1 MKDKKSQD
9 NASSQE
15 DEQSVLAPLLSPG
28 DGGPESSP
36 PERRDPYQAFR
47 SRSFLLFFFGALVS
61 SVGNQMQNVAVGW
74 EIYSRV
80 SGQQG
85 AGELAIKQGALAL
98 GIVGLVQALPVIFLA
113 LPAGHLA
120 DRYDRRHVIAYSQ
133 LLLAACWV
141 GLAYVSFTKGP
152 LVWFYFFLLL
162 DGIAN
167 ALTGPARS
175 ALTPQLVREEVIP
188 NAMMWNSARTQVAST
203 VGPALGGAAIA
214 FFGTPS
220 PVYLIAVGTA
230 LLFAFSTN
238 FLRPRLFQRTQDRLS
253 LDSLLMGARFVWNTP
268 LILATVTLD
277 MFAVLLGGAVAL
289 LPVYAKDILFA
300 GPVGYGW
307 LLAAQAIGA
316 LMASLAIAHLPPMRR
331 AGKALLWAVGGFGVS
346 TILFGLSRNFYLSF
360 AALFLCGSFDAI
372 SVVVRHTLVQVLT
385 PDHLRGRVSA
395 INSVFIGIS
404 NELGSFE
411 SGAVA
416 RLIGPVAAVIVGGT
430 GTIGVALGVA
440 WKWPVVREI
449 GSLHETAKKYSELR
463 AEEEET
469 PSQ

>member
-1 MKDKKSQD
+1 MKDRLARRDATPSPPPEG
-9 NASSQE
+9 SSE
-15 DEQSVLAPLLSPG
+15 
-28 DGGPESSP
+28 PESNL
-36 PERRDPYQAFR
+36 PERRDPYEAFR
-47 SRSFLLFFFGALVS
+47 SRSYLIFFLGALVS
-61 SVGNQMQNVAVGW
+61 SIGNQMQNVAVGW

-85 AGELAIKQGALAL
+85 AADLAIKQGALAL

-120 DRYDRRHVIAYSQ
+120 DRYDRRRVISYSQ

-152 LVWFYFFLLL
+152 LAWFYFFLLL

-175 ALTPQLVREEVIP
+175 ALTPQLVAEEVIP

-214 FFGTPS
+214 FFGAPS

-238 FLRPRLFQRTQDRLS
+238 FLQPRLFQRTRDRLS

-289 LPVYAKDILFA
+289 LPVFAKDILFA

-316 LMASLAIAHLPPMRR
+316 LMASLAIAHLPPMQR
-331 AGKALLWAVGGFGVS
+331 AGKALLWAVGGFGAS
-346 TILFGLSRNFYLSF
+346 TILFGISRNFYLSF

-416 RLIGPVAAVIVGGT
+416 RLIGPVAAVILGGT
-430 GTIGVALGVA
+430 GTIGVALGVG
-440 WKWPVVREI
+440 WKWPVVREL
-449 GSLHETAKKYSELR
+449 GSLHEAIKEDVKSEP
-463 AEEEET
+463 E
-469 PSQ
+469 